1 MARMF
6 FNNILV
12 KDFVAQITM
21 IEGSGTHGLGF
32 EALKPFGLMRPLFGG
47 GGEGE

>member
-1 MARMF
+1 MARMC

-21 IEGSGTHGLGF
+21 TEGSRTHGLGF
-32 EALKPFGLMRPLFGG
+32 EA
-47 GGEGE
+47 GEE